1 MALIRRVDFF
11 HDTTAMPHLIFLCGH
26 AGTGKTT
33 LAKRLVRELND
44 RSEDSY
50 CMLDK
55 DTLYGNFSSA
65 VMGVLTGNPNDRDS
79 PVYLDNLRNPEYA
92 GLLDTARDNLE
103 LGTHVLVVAPL
114 SREIK
119 AHQLIDRDWLRV
131 GPEVQITVVWVHLQE
146 AEARRRIE
154 LRGNPNDEWKLQH
167 WDQYRTRLFQPN
179 PDEYPELFQFDNTQD
194 DGTRYRE
201 LLEMLL
207 LVELQGRTS

>member
-1 MALIRRVDFF
+1 MGALASSRFF

-33 LAKRLVRELND
+33 LARRLVRELND

-92 GLLDTARDNLE
+92 GLLDTARDNLQ

-114 SREIK
+114 SREIR

-131 GPEVQITVVWVHLQE
+131 GPEVQVTVVWVHLQE

-154 LRGNPNDEWKLQH
+154 QRGNPNDEWKLQN
-167 WDQYRTRLFQPN
+167 WEQYRTRLFQP
-179 PDEYPELFQFDNTQD
+179 DLAEYPELFLFDNTQD

-207 LVELQGRTS
+207 LVEQQQRNE

>member
-1 MALIRRVDFF
+1 MGALASSRFF

-33 LAKRLVRELND
+33 LARRLVRELND

-92 GLLDTARDNLE
+92 GLLDTARDNLQ

-114 SREIK
+114 SREIR

-131 GPEVQITVVWVHLQE
+131 GPEVQVTVVWLHLQE
-146 AEARRRIE
+146 AEARRRI
-154 LRGNPNDEWKLQH
+154 RF
-167 WDQYRTRLFQPN
+167 RLYGALPPQPN
-179 PDEYPELFQFDNTQD
+179 KQQAAA
-194 DGTRYRE
+194 
-201 LLEMLL
+201 
-207 LVELQGRTS
+207 

>member
-1 MALIRRVDFF
+1 
-11 HDTTAMPHLIFLCGH
+11 MPHLIFLCGH

-207 LVELQGRTS
+207 LVEQQGRTS

>member
-1 MALIRRVDFF
+1 MGALASSRFF

-33 LAKRLVRELND
+33 LARRLVRELND

-92 GLLDTARDNLE
+92 GLLDTARDNLQ

-114 SREIK
+114 SREIR

-131 GPEVQITVVWVHLQE
+131 GPEVQVTVVWVHLQE

-154 LRGNPNDEWKLQH
+154 QRGNPNDEWKLQH
-167 WDQYRTRLFQPN
+167 WEQYRTRLFQP
-179 PDEYPELFQFDNTQD
+179 DLAEYPELFLFDNTQD

-207 LVELQGRTS
+207 LVEQQLRNE

>member
-1 MALIRRVDFF
+1 
-11 HDTTAMPHLIFLCGH
+11 MPRLIFFCGH

-33 LAKRLVRELND
+33 LAKRALPALHRATGKSFCL
-44 RSEDSY
+44 
-50 CMLDK
+50 LDK
-55 DTLYGNFSSA
+55 DTLYGDYSSA

-207 LVELQGRTS
+207 LVEQQGRTA

>member
-1 MALIRRVDFF
+1 MGALASSRFF

-33 LAKRLVRELND
+33 LARRLVRELND
-44 RSEDSY
+44 RSADSY

-92 GLLDTARDNLE
+92 GLLDTARDNLQ

-114 SREIK
+114 SRGIR

-131 GPEVQITVVWVHLQE
+131 GPEVQVTVVWVHLQE
-146 AEARRRIE
+146 AEARRLENLPAVEGIDDAPKPTADPAAARPAVAGQGE
-154 LRGNPNDEWKLQH
+154 AA
-167 WDQYRTRLFQPN
+167 
-179 PDEYPELFQFDNTQD
+179 QD
-194 DGTRYRE
+194 HLIADLDVTC
-201 LLEMLL
+201 
-207 LVELQGRTS
+207 Q